1 MLAKVIPRAELTP
14 AQRAKNKQ
22 MIRIQPEMNWSRT
35 GMRNL
40 TRVIIAI
47 FCLCV
52 LLPQAHAAT
61 KTKSKAVQPEKE
73 RLVLMPLRVP
83 EEDKNLLGAMETALV
98 KGLHQKYEVF
108 SGEQV
113 AQKARQIFLK
123 ESRNTAKKEC
133 DETRCMQGIAE
144 AFQAE
149 LIATANVTKQSGSY
163 FLALSIQNIFDN
175 KVVQSESLTC
185 KNCDAVAVID
195 KLKEL
200 VGAPAAAAEV
210 PQARVNLSD
219 PETALWEEAKKG
231 NAAEDYQAYLSTYP
245 KGKYAPLAKT
255 KLTRLK
261 DEARAAQVQQDQ
273 QAWNTAQQGA
283 SPDSYAAYLNLYPQG
298 QFVALAQGRIDK
310 IKREAAEAAAR
321 SSQAAKPSPQKV
333 QMAQTP
339 IRISNN
345 RSPGDLTKT
354 HASFEDDCDKCH
366 KKFDKSAQPRLC
378 KSCHAKVK
386 EEISNKTGIHGQSGF
401 DEECKT
407 CHTEHKGRDAK
418 IIPVSSLLPKV
429 LAPSSPIKGHTHSNK
444 KEAAS
449 KSCGDCHEKD
459 DTHNGD
465 FGPQCQR
472 CHVGEKWREIKLGN

>member
-1 MLAKVIPRAELTP
+1 MNMSTLKLQHLFGILLATLCIGAIPL
-14 AQRAKNKQ
+14 
-22 MIRIQPEMNWSRT
+22 
-35 GMRNL
+35 
-40 TRVIIAI
+40 
-47 FCLCV
+47 
-52 LLPQAHAAT
+52 QAHAAT
-61 KTKSKAVQPEKE
+61 KAKSKAVQSEKE

-261 DEARAAQVQQDQ
+261 EEAREALVQQDQ
-273 QAWNTAQQGA
+273 QAWSTAQQSG
-283 SPDSYAAYLNLYPQG
+283 SQDSYAAYLNLYPQG

-321 SSQAAKPSPQKV
+321 GSQAAKPSLSKV
-333 QMAQTP
+333 QAAQSQ
-339 IRISNN
+339 IRVSNN
-345 RSPGDLTKT
+345 MSPGDLTKA

-366 KKFDKSAQPRLC
+366 KKFARLAQAGLC
-378 KSCHAKVK
+378 KACHAKVK
-386 EEISNKTGIHGQSGF
+386 NEIINKTGIHGQS
-401 DEECKT
+401 DVDKECKT

-429 LAPSSPIKGHTHSNK
+429 LAPSSQIKGHTHSNK

>member
-1 MLAKVIPRAELTP
+1 
-14 AQRAKNKQ
+14 
-22 MIRIQPEMNWSRT
+22 
-35 GMRNL
+35 MRNL
-40 TRVIIAI
+40 TRIIIAI

-52 LLPQAHAAT
+52 LLPQAQAAS
-61 KTKSKAVQPEKE
+61 KAKSKAVQSEKE

-261 DEARAAQVQQDQ
+261 EEAREALVQQDQ
-273 QAWNTAQQGA
+273 QAWSAAQQGA
-283 SPDSYAAYLNLYPQG
+283 SQDSYADYLNLYPKG

-321 SSQAAKPSPQKV
+321 GSQAAKPSQS
-333 QMAQTP
+333 P
-339 IRISNN
+339 IRVSNN
-345 RSPGDLTKT
+345 KSPGDLTKA

-366 KKFDKSAQPRLC
+366 KKFDRLAQIGLC
-378 KSCHAKVK
+378 KACHAKVNN
-386 EEISNKTGIHGQSGF
+386 EIINKTGIHGQNGV
-401 DEECKT
+401 DKECKT

-418 IIPVSSLLPKV
+418 IIPLSSLLPKV

-472 CHVGEKWREIKLGN
+472 CHVGENWRELKLGN